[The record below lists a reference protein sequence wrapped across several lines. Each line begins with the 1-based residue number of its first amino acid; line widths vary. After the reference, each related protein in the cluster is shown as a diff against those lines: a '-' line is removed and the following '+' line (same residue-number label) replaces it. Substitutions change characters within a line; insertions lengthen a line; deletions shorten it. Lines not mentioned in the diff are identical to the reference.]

1 MHAQIQQSLGNA
13 RLVSREPARGRA
25 SALVLRYARAQPSA
39 EEREHLTWL
48 RVPTG
53 GVFRVEDLTVD
64 LDVEHAFASC
74 QDDELIDDVLV
85 VME

>member
-1 MHAQIQQSLGNA
+1 VRQRSYSCP
-13 RLVSREPARGRA
+13 SRAE
-25 SALVLRYARAQPSA
+25 PSA
-39 EEREHLTWL
+39 EEREHLSRL

-53 GVFRVEDLTVD
+53 GVLRVQDLTVD

-74 QDDELIDDVLV
+74 HDDELIDEVLV